1 MLSVSR
7 NIYDNTSIIGSTLIH
22 IYSSKNL
29 EESLE
34 VHIYIFMFIY
44 KYIFIL
50 HMFIYFSRI
59 EPILRRS
66 WV

>member
-34 VHIYIFMFIY
+34 VHIYIYIYLCSYINIFLYFICLS
-44 KYIFIL
+44 I
-50 HMFIYFSRI
+50 S
-59 EPILRRS
+59 
-66 WV
+66 VG